1 MADQAGG
8 ARAVTIAV
16 DGPAASGKGTL
27 ARRLAAHFGL
37 AHLDTGGLYR
47 AVAAR
52 MLRLGQD
59 PADAEAGEQAAQNL
73 EDQDRN
79 APNLRA
85 EEVGQA
91 ASIVSAHP
99 PVRAALLAYQRSFA
113 ATPPGAVLDGRDIGT
128 VVCPEADGK
137 IYLDASLEA
146 RAERRVKELRLRG
159 AESIESRVLQEMRDR
174 DARDSGRA
182 VAPLVAADDALKI
195 DTTGL
200 TPDEVFDRALS
211 YLAAR
216 LDIPGRAL

>member
-1 MADQAGG
+1 MADG
-8 ARAVTIAV
+8 AQTPSPAIVIAV

-27 ARRLAAHFGL
+27 ARRLAEHFGL
-37 AHLDTGGLYR
+37 RHLDTGGLYR

-52 MLRLGQD
+52 MLRLGED
-59 PADAEAGEQAAQNL
+59 PADAQSGENAAKNL
-73 EDQDRN
+73 EEQDRN

-91 ASIVSAHP
+91 ASIVSAHQ
-99 PVRAALLAYQRSFA
+99 PVRAALLAYQRAFA

-128 VVCPEADGK
+128 VVCPEANGK
-137 IYLDASLEA
+137 IYLDASVEA

-159 AESIESRVLQEMRDR
+159 VESIESRVLQEMQDR

-182 VAPLVAADDALKI
+182 VAPLKAAEDALKI

-200 TPDEVFDRALS
+200 TPDAVFDRALT

-216 LDIPGRAL
+216 LE

>member
-1 MADQAGG
+1 MAEGAKAGTP
-8 ARAVTIAV
+8 AIVIAV

-27 ARRLAAHFGL
+27 GRRLAERFGL
-37 AHLDTGGLYR
+37 RHLDTGGLYR

-52 MLRLGQD
+52 MLRLGED
-59 PADAEAGEQAAQNL
+59 PANAQAGEEAANNL
-73 EDQDRN
+73 QDQDRN

-99 PVRAALLAYQRSFA
+99 PVRAALLTYQRAFA

-137 IYLDASLEA
+137 IYLDASVEA

-159 AESIESRVLQEMRDR
+159 VESIESRVLQEMQDR

-182 VAPLVAADDALKI
+182 VAPLKAADDALKI

-200 TPDEVFDRALS
+200 TPDAVFDRALT

-216 LDIPGRAL
+216 LE

>member
-1 MADQAGG
+1 MADG
-8 ARAVTIAV
+8 AQTPSPAIVIAV

-27 ARRLAAHFGL
+27 ARRLAEHFGL
-37 AHLDTGGLYR
+37 RHLDTGGLYR

-52 MLRLGQD
+52 MLRLGED
-59 PADAEAGEQAAQNL
+59 PADAQSGENAAKNL
-73 EDQDRN
+73 EEQDRN

-99 PVRAALLAYQRSFA
+99 PVRAALLAYQRAFA

-128 VVCPEADGK
+128 VVCPEANGK
-137 IYLDASLEA
+137 IYLDASVEA

-159 AESIESRVLQEMRDR
+159 VESIESRVLQEMQDR

-182 VAPLVAADDALKI
+182 VAPLKAAEDALKI

-200 TPDEVFDRALS
+200 TPDAVFDRALT

-216 LDIPGRAL
+216 LE

>member
-1 MADQAGG
+1 MAEGAKAGTP
-8 ARAVTIAV
+8 AIVIAV

-27 ARRLAAHFGL
+27 GRRLAEHFGL
-37 AHLDTGGLYR
+37 RHLDTGGLYR

-52 MLRLGQD
+52 MLRLGED
-59 PADAEAGEQAAQNL
+59 PANAQAGEEAANNL
-73 EDQDRN
+73 QDQDRN

-99 PVRAALLAYQRSFA
+99 PVRAALLTYQRAFA

-137 IYLDASLEA
+137 IYLDASVEA

-159 AESIESRVLQEMRDR
+159 VESIESRVLQEMQDR

-182 VAPLVAADDALKI
+182 VAPLKAADDALKI

-200 TPDEVFDRALS
+200 TPDAVFDRALT

-216 LDIPGRAL
+216 LE